1 VTARSARRVPLIGGM
16 AAWHVPL
23 VTVTLSL
30 GGLGLGLLEL
40 AVSACVLGFVAQS
53 LLRGLVVEIAPR
65 GLTRGFALNGR
76 FLGGPM
82 VMTWEAIVDVHSD
95 WRCPGDDTALRTS
108 VRDRQGR
115 TIYFTTAMGLRAYW
129 WCLGAVAAGAP
140 AAERS
145 GLTEALLSQPPPS
158 RRNVRTGAAT
168 AAALALVIVA
178 VAGVHCLWAQGR
190 SSLARQLE
198 QIDTAPG
205 KAPDSADPGPWR
217 GALNAGSGR
226 P

>member
-1 VTARSARRVPLIGGM
+1 VTAKSPRRVPVIGGM

-23 VTVTLSL
+23 VTVTLAL

-53 LLRGLVVEIAPR
+53 LLRGVIVEIAPR

-76 FLGGPM
+76 FVGSTT
-82 VMTWEAIVDVHSD
+82 VMAWDAIVDVNSD

-108 VRDRQGR
+108 VRDGHGR

-129 WCLGAVAAGAP
+129 SCLGAVAAGA
-140 AAERS
+140 AGAERS

-158 RRNVRTGAAT
+158 GGNVRTGAAT
-168 AAALALVIVA
+168 AAALAVVIVA
-178 VAGVHCLWAQGR
+178 MAGVHCLWAQGR

-198 QIDTAPG
+198 QLDPAPLS
-205 KAPDSADPGPWR
+205 ATDSADPGLSAAR
-217 GALNAGSGR
+217 
-226 P
+226 